1 MESSSSQCLKQF
13 EVSYK
18 CDQCEK
24 EYKRTSSLT
33 RHFLTNHQPIELLKL
48 KLKNENLLLQM
59 ELFTDQIELLKKLIL
74 IQEHTLRTHG
84 RSTTR
89 PSGIPNLNNRL
100 PGM

>member
-24 EYKRTSSLT
+24 EYKRKSSLT

-59 ELFTDQIELLKKLIL
+59 ELFTDQIKLLKKLIL

-84 RSTTR
+84 RSG
-89 PSGIPNLNNRL
+89 PSGITNLNNRL